1 MHSIRLVLVFF
12 TLIVSSSAHPSL
24 LEKRPGV
31 VVCSVAGKSQRNV
44 WSQIVFYM
52 SGTQKGGVTL
62 YKSLTSNPVLVKIDD
77 SGIVSAPNLS
87 DCDGKHVDDLVKNNQ
102 AAMWH

>member
-1 MHSIRLVLVFF
+1 MTSIRLVLLFF
-12 TLIVSSSAHPSL
+12 ALIVSLPIKASL

-44 WSQIVFYM
+44 WSQIVFYI

-87 DCDGKHVDDLVKNNQ
+87 DCDGKHVDDLVKSSQ